1 MRKTLSACLLA
12 CLLVFTFQLQAND
25 STLVKWSFE
34 NERISDTEVLL
45 SIRAS
50 VSGAKLYSLQKTED
64 DALYST
70 ITFDTTAI
78 KLLSGKMVEK

>member
-1 MRKTLSACLLA
+1 MKKILSACLLA
-12 CLLVFTFQLQAND
+12 CLLVFTFQLKASD
-25 STLVKWSFE
+25 STIVKWSFE

-50 VSGAKLYSLQKTED
+50 VSGAKLYSLQKSED

-70 ITFDTTAI
+70 VTFDSTAT
-78 KLLSGKMVEK
+78 KYLSGGL